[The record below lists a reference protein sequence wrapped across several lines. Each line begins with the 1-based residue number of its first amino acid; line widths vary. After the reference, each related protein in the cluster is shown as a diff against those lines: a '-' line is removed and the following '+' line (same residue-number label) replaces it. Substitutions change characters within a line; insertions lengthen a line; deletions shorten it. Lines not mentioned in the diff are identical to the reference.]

1 MARALGPRGGAARV
15 AAGGAGACCGLSSDR
30 LLSHDDGVI
39 ISHEH
44 RFIFIKT
51 QKTAGTSIEVL
62 LADLAGDDAVVT
74 PVKPPVVGHRPR
86 NFQRTG
92 RPVVDVPHALRGG
105 LRQLRHM
112 ATRTPGRPG
121 VAFYNHIS
129 ASRVVELVGR
139 RTWDSY
145 FTFTFERN
153 PWDKVASAY
162 FWQQDAGSSPEDF
175 RSWVASRRPAT
186 EQIYTTAGSLPVDF
200 PRYSLD
206 GVQVG
211 VDFVGRFEQLD
222 GDLRRVLSEVG
233 LVGAELPRSKS
244 GTRPEVSLAELSDD
258 ESIERVA
265 SAFTA
270 EQAAFGYCFPS

>member
-1 MARALGPRGGAARV
+1 M
-15 AAGGAGACCGLSSDR
+15 
-30 LLSHDDGVI
+30 
-39 ISHEH
+39 
-44 RFIFIKT
+44 
-51 QKTAGTSIEVL
+51 
-62 LADLAGDDAVVT
+62 
-74 PVKPPVVGHRPR
+74 
-86 NFQRTG
+86 
-92 RPVVDVPHALRGG
+92 
-105 LRQLRHM
+105 
-112 ATRTPGRPG
+112 
-121 VAFYNHIS
+121 
-129 ASRVVELVGR
+129 
-139 RTWDSY
+139 
-145 FTFTFERN
+145 
-153 PWDKVASAY
+153 ASAY

-244 GTRPEVSLAELSDD
+244 GTRPEVSLAELYDD